1 MFGVLATIFV
11 WAMFHS
17 RAERR
22 KKAREHQEAAELTKD
37 NEKLVVMNKY
47 SKFDNTV
54 KEGVLAI
61 GAFALVVTVIVMALI
76 H

>member
-1 MFGVLATIFV
+1 MMFGVLATIFV

-37 NEKLVVMNKY
+37 NENL
-47 SKFDNTV
+47 SK
-54 KEGVLAI
+54 
-61 GAFALVVTVIVMALI
+61 
-76 H
+76 